1 MRLGDFAYYGWAGPV
16 DFGEALRLYSDA
28 SGHPQAAFNL
38 GFMHEHGIACTAD
51 LAAAR
56 GWYAKAMASGSD
68 EAYWSACLALAKLE
82 LLESLGLHGMPGDEL
97 LATALTIVGATA
109 FVAAAFI
116 GITLMLRIRGR
127 FGSRVPGPPLA
138 RSSGEE
144 EGPAAAA
151 DDFDDEH

>member
-16 DFGEALRLYSDA
+16 DLAEALRLYSDA

-38 GFMHEHGIACTAD
+38 GFMHEYGIACTAD

-68 EAYWSACLALAKLE
+68 EAYWSAGLALAKLE
-82 LLESLGLHGMPGDEL
+82 LLEGLGLHGMPGDEL

-116 GITLMLRIRGR
+116 GITLTLRIRGK
-127 FGSRVPGPPLA
+127 FGSKVPRPPLA